1 MNKLLTIAVREF
13 LATVRT
19 RAFIFSVVL
28 MPVLIVGS
36 IYGGQWVEQAARHEQ
51 QPTRRLVVVDRA
63 GGVLENLRWQ
73 VEAHNQ
79 ERPNQ
84 QFELEEVPAAD
95 QDEDALTQA
104 LSARVRQEDLYGYVI
119 ITPDAVSGAGGC
131 VLARKDNQ
139 LQLGQRIERWLSEAV
154 IAARLREA
162 RLDPLQIHALR
173 RQDIPIREL
182 DAKTGAPVTE
192 NSMARML
199 TPFAFMFLLFM
210 GTFGISQGLLTTLI
224 EEKSSRVIEVLLS
237 AVSPTQLLAGK
248 ILGMAAVGLLLLGVW
263 GSVGMSSA
271 QRYGVSE
278 LVTGYRL
285 VIALLYFLP
294 GFLLISAL
302 LAAVGSACNELREA
316 QSMVFPL
323 SLLTIIPMIFWFY
336 IAEHPAS
343 LFSLVLSY
351 IPPITPFVMIL
362 RICSDPDTP
371 LWQVASTLALLW
383 GSVVVM
389 IWAAGKVF
397 RVGVLMYGKPPT
409 PAELLRWVRYS

>member
-1 MNKLLTIAVREF
+1 MNKLLTIAGREF

-28 MPVLIVGS
+28 MPVLIVGG
-36 IYGGQWVEQAARHEQ
+36 IYGGQWVEDAARREQ
-51 QPTRRLVVVDRA
+51 QSTRRLVVVDRA
-63 GGVLENLRWQ
+63 GDVLENIRWQ
-73 VEAHNQ
+73 VAAHNQ

-84 QFELEEVPAAD
+84 QFELEALPD
-95 QDEDALTQA
+95 TGQDEAALITS
-104 LSARVRQEDLYGYVI
+104 LSERMRQEDLYGYVLI
-119 ITPDAVSGAGGC
+119 APDAVSDTGGC

-154 IAARLREA
+154 IAARLKA
-162 RLDPLQIHALR
+162 AQLDPAKIRALR
-173 RQDIPIREL
+173 QQDIPIREL
-182 DAKTGAPVTE
+182 DAKTAAPVTE
-192 NSMARML
+192 NNMARIM

-263 GSVGMSSA
+263 GSVGVSSA

-285 VIALLYFLP
+285 IVTLLYFLP

-351 IPPITPFVMIL
+351 IPPITPFVMVL

-371 LWQVASTLALLW
+371 LWQVVSTLALLW
-383 GSVVVM
+383 CSVLVM
-389 IWAAGKVF
+389 IWAAGKIF
-397 RVGVLMYGKPPT
+397 RVGVLMYGKPPSLR
-409 PAELLRWVRYS
+409 ELLRWVRYA